1 MRIEKCKL
9 ENVLIIHL
17 DQFVDLRGYFV
28 ETYNEKIYQAAGID
42 VKFVQDDMSVSRH
55 HVFRGIHGDDGTWKL
70 IDCLFG
76 EIYFVVVDPQTRE
89 WQSFILSPMSGLQ
102 ILIPPKFGN
111 GYLVLSDWATF
122 HYKQSTCYGEH
133 KQFTIKYNDPLYH
146 IYLPIKNPI
155 LSERD
160 A

>member
-1 MRIEKCKL
+1 
-9 ENVLIIHL
+9 
-17 DQFVDLRGYFV
+17 
-28 ETYNEKIYQAAGID
+28 
-42 VKFVQDDMSVSRH
+42 VQDDLSVSRH
-55 HVFRGIHGDDGTWKL
+55 NVFRGIHGDDVTWKL
-70 IDCLFG
+70 IDCLYG
-76 EIYFVVVDPQTRE
+76 EIYFVVVDPQTRQ

-102 ILIPPKFGN
+102 ILVPPKFGN

-133 KQFTIKYNDPLYH
+133 KQFTIKYNDPMYR

>member
-1 MRIEKCKL
+1 MRIEICKL

-55 HVFRGIHGDDGTWKL
+55 HVFRGIHGDDGTW
-70 IDCLFG
+70 
-76 EIYFVVVDPQTRE
+76 TRE

-146 IYLPIKNPI
+146 IYLPIKNPV